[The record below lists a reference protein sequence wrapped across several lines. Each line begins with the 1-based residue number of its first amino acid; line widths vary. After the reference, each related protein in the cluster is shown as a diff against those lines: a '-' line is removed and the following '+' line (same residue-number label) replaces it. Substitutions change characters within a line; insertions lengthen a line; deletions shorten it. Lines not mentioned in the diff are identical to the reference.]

1 MRGTIRSSRD
11 RFREYI
17 EKRRRADNRVSVG
30 QHTAAEDE
38 RRASARHRTTLGL
51 IASFWGLLRGR
62 RPTMAACMAL
72 VSVSSGLGL
81 IVPLSTKFVIDYVLS
96 DDPGPAGLAE
106 MLPVD
111 LSGMQADPMSRW
123 PLLVWAGAG
132 VLVLSLLSAG
142 FNLAARWKT
151 TMLTKWLQVR
161 LRRRAFEHAVRLP
174 LSRVSDLK
182 SGGAAS
188 LLREDAGAAG
198 ELLFSVILNPFR
210 AFLQLTGT
218 LAILAVVDWRLLT
231 GALLL
236 LPIVV
241 LTNRTWIARIRP
253 VYRDI
258 RRTRQTIDSQA
269 TEGFGGMRVVR
280 GFHRGQAE
288 AARFAR
294 DTHYMTRQEILAW
307 WWTRLIEQAWEVVIP
322 MASAG
327 VLLYGGWR
335 VLGGGLTV
343 GDLMAFSAYVLMLL
357 GPVEA
362 LVSTAAQIQTN
373 LAGLDRTLDLLD
385 EPQEFEGVTP
395 PGPVVSVDRSTTR
408 GRVAV
413 ESVWFR
419 YPLRGVASAEEDD
432 QGPEPEPDSPA
443 WVLRDVS
450 LAAEP
455 GQTVAFV
462 GPSGSGKTTLCNL
475 IARFYDPTRGRVT
488 LDGIDLRRVELD
500 SYRRLLGIVE
510 QDVFLFDGTVAENIA
525 YARRGATAE
534 QIAAAARAAN
544 AHGFIAELEQGYET
558 LLGERGVRLSGGQKQ
573 RIAIARAVLAD
584 PVILILDEA
593 TSNLDSES
601 ERLIQSSLGELMRGR
616 TSFVIA
622 HRLSTIRHA
631 DRIVV
636 LDRGELVESGTHAEL
651 VASGGRYAEL
661 LRLQLEDGSDDG
673 LFGAPPTGELWSSA

>member
-1 MRGTIRSSRD
+1 MT
-11 RFREYI
+11 
-17 EKRRRADNRVSVG
+17 KRRRADNRVSVG
-30 QHTAAEDE
+30 QHAAAEDA
-38 RRASARHRTTLGL
+38 RRAGSRHRTTLGL

-62 RPTMAACMAL
+62 RPTLYLCLLL
-72 VSVSSGLGL
+72 VAIATGLGL

-96 DDPGPAGLAE
+96 DTPGPQALEAW
-106 MLPVD
+106 LPVD
-111 LSGMQADPMSRW
+111 LSGMQADRMSRW
-123 PLLVWAGAG
+123 PLLVWAGVA

-151 TMLTKWLQVR
+151 TMLTKWLQVG

-174 LSRVSDLK
+174 LSRVSELK

-198 ELLFSVILNPFR
+198 ELLFSVVLNPFR
-210 AFLQLTGT
+210 AFIQLSGT
-218 LAILAVVDWRLLT
+218 LVILALVDWRLLT

-258 RRTRQTIDSQA
+258 RRTRQGIDAQA
-269 TEGFGGMRVVR
+269 AEAFGGMRVVR

-288 AARFAR
+288 AARFTR

-322 MASAG
+322 LASAG

-373 LAGLDRTLDLLD
+373 LAGLDRTLDVLD
-385 EPQEFEGVTP
+385 EPEEFEGVTP
-395 PGPVVSVDRSTTR
+395 PGPVVGVDRSTAR
-408 GRVAV
+408 GRVAI
-413 ESVWFR
+413 EGVWFR
-419 YPLRGVASAEEDD
+419 YPRRSVASAEEDD
-432 QGPEPEPDSPA
+432 GDVEPGPDDPA

-450 LAAEP
+450 LVAEP
-455 GQTVAFV
+455 GQTVALV
-462 GPSGSGKTTLCNL
+462 GPSGGGKTTLCNL

-488 LDGIDLRRVELD
+488 LDGIDLRRIELD
-500 SYRRLLGIVE
+500 GYRRLLGIVE

-525 YARRGATAE
+525 YARRGASE
-534 QIAAAARAAN
+534 DEIGAAARAAN
-544 AHGFIAELEQGYET
+544 AHGFIEELEDGYGT

-584 PVILILDEA
+584 PAILILDEA

-601 ERLIQSSLGELMRGR
+601 ERLIQSSLAELMRGR

-651 VASGGRYAEL
+651 VSAGGRYAEL
-661 LRLQLEDGSDDG
+661 LRLQLEDGVGDDLLG
-673 LFGAPPTGELWSSA
+673 TSAGGGVRSSA